1 VEVHRCG
8 VGLTMVEG
16 GMRGSYSAVLYPN
29 TNALRAEKLSRSF
42 VYGKLEIDCIGFKD
56 KKFDQKHIL
65 SISPLG
71 NKFLSK
77 FARKVD
83 LFRAPCSGTMDV
95 ASKNNSSIGIFATP
109 VPY

>member
-1 VEVHRCG
+1 
-8 VGLTMVEG
+8 MVEG
-16 GMRGSYSAVLYPN
+16 GMRGSYSTVQYPN
-29 TNALRAEKLSRSF
+29 TAQRNALRAEKLSRSF
-42 VYGKLEIDCIGFKD
+42 VYGRLEIDCIGFKD
-56 KKFDQKHIL
+56 KKFDQKLIL

-71 NKFLSK
+71 NKFISK